1 MTLFSLHF
9 PLSFCSNLSQAL
21 AGALTLGYS
30 NKVLTIFM
38 AVLDEEIDMKKE
50 QIDTERYSS
59 TSKLFQVELGT
70 KLDKLVGSWNDVDLE
85 KIVSYLKEWNTN
97 AKHSFVSQAL
107 LNRFV
112 SRFNIISSSIIF
124 VKFIF

>member
-1 MTLFSLHF
+1 
-9 PLSFCSNLSQAL
+9 
-21 AGALTLGYS
+21 
-30 NKVLTIFM
+30 M

-70 KLDKLVGSWNDVDLE
+70 KLDKLVGSWNDTDLE

-112 SRFNIISSSIIF
+112 TRFNITLCSIIF
-124 VKFIF
+124 FKFIFKEREHISFCVRFLNVKFNT